1 VWIVPSTTARDQ
13 VIRALG
19 LRVRLGRVPRV
30 WTWDDLWREV
40 REASPTGPALLSEA
54 AARAVLGA
62 AIARAGADGVL
73 GDAADLVGWPGFRRR
88 LRARIAAWTRAGRR
102 PGSAP
107 PGDPAQA
114 ASWAIFA
121 RYRAVLKR
129 LDAEDAEG
137 FAAWA
142 SRRLAAGKLS
152 TLGLDEA
159 VTFLDPGPDC
169 RASWRVLEHAH
180 ETAEMVGVTLAY
192 DPEPALAEA
201 FADAAATR
209 HRLVDEWGFAET
221 IVPPLLG
228 RRPPPEGS
236 GWLGS
241 RLRDPGAPA
250 TRNASEPGLRQGIP
264 PSEGRPEGLVGV
276 ERELF
281 RSDSH
286 QRPPLDRADG
296 LTIAGAPQGDGVG
309 LVVAR
314 EVKGLL
320 SRGIDPEEVLVLVR
334 RWDEDAEVVLDTL
347 RAWGLPVAAAPP
359 RSLAT
364 SPAVAALLLAARVPV
379 EGWETEHLIRLLRN
393 GQVRPSW
400 CPSDV
405 ATAVAASA
413 LQASR
418 AFRGLEAIRR
428 VLDIDRRDAKD
439 DPRRLDRARLAFDVV
454 KPLLDHLA
462 TLDRARPWREQA
474 DALRALAGV
483 LGLGLV
489 DDGLDAFLDALDDH
503 GAVLDR
509 LGAGDRARSWAAF
522 VREVVAMAGEVALP
536 APIDPEGAVRM
547 AAVDEVVGARASHV
561 VLANLGE
568 GSFPTRE
575 AIDPRL
581 ALAADEDRPDVA
593 FGREMGR
600 FLRTVGSAERGL
612 VLAYPTGD
620 EHGQELLRAGF
631 LDDLLGRLSPEAERA
646 CHTSHRR
653 LDPALIDRPDLAGA
667 AADARVRAVARAC
680 VHRDPADLVALAGLP
695 SQRAALDGVAA
706 ALRVLHERTRAAA
719 FGPYD
724 GLLRDPEAIRRIAE
738 DFGPEHTL
746 SPSQLETFL
755 FCPFQF
761 FLRYVLRL
769 EPVDERDEIEED
781 YTGRGI
787 RIHRILEELERLRT
801 QEEESRLALAEGTIR
816 RVMDEEP
823 GGGSD
828 VEAGLHRIDQGRLG
842 RAVRRYA
849 RQHQSYE
856 ETAAGLG
863 PSPHLFEVVFGEQ
876 EDDPASYPSLVL
888 GDGPAAVRLQ
898 GKIDRVDLLSGPG
911 GRAFRVIDYKTG
923 SCPSKKDVKEALY
936 LQLPLYA
943 MAVERLVLAR
953 EPAALHDVGYWAL
966 AGKGFAPIALKEWAQ
981 ARDEIE
987 AFVVRVVG
995 QLRGGAFPVD
1005 SRKPDCARRCEYG
1018 CACRV
1023 GEVRAGGKARDD
1035 APRLEIKA

>member
-1 VWIVPSTTARDQ
+1 V
-13 VIRALG
+13 
-19 LRVRLGRVPRV
+19 
-30 WTWDDLWREV
+30 
-40 REASPTGPALLSEA
+40 
-54 AARAVLGA
+54 
-62 AIARAGADGVL
+62 
-73 GDAADLVGWPGFRRR
+73 
-88 LRARIAAWTRAGRR
+88 
-102 PGSAP
+102 
-107 PGDPAQA
+107 
-114 ASWAIFA
+114 
-121 RYRAVLKR
+121 
-129 LDAEDAEG
+129 
-137 FAAWA
+137 
-142 SRRLAAGKLS
+142 
-152 TLGLDEA
+152 
-159 VTFLDPGPDC
+159 
-169 RASWRVLEHAH
+169 
-180 ETAEMVGVTLAY
+180 
-192 DPEPALAEA
+192 
-201 FADAAATR
+201 
-209 HRLVDEWGFAET
+209 
-221 IVPPLLG
+221 
-228 RRPPPEGS
+228 
-236 GWLGS
+236 
-241 RLRDPGAPA
+241 
-250 TRNASEPGLRQGIP
+250 
-264 PSEGRPEGLVGV
+264 
-276 ERELF
+276 
-281 RSDSH
+281 
-286 QRPPLDRADG
+286 
-296 LTIAGAPQGDGVG
+296 GAPQGEGVG

-320 SRGIDPEEVLVLVR
+320 SRGTDPEEILVLVR
-334 RWDEDAEVVLDTL
+334 RWDEDAEVVLNTL

-359 RSLAT
+359 RTLAT

-400 CPSDV
+400 CPSAD

-428 VLDIDRRDAKD
+428 VLRLDLSDAKD
-439 DPRRLDRARLAFDVV
+439 DPRRRDRARTVFDVV
-454 KPLLDHLA
+454 DPLVRHLEA
-462 TLDRARPWREQA
+462 LDRPRPWREHV
-474 DALRALAGV
+474 DALRALAAV
-483 LGLGLV
+483 IRLGPADGRV
-489 DDGLDAFLDALDDH
+489 DDGLDAFLNALDDH

-522 VREVVAMAGEVALP
+522 VREAVAMAGEVAPP
-536 APIDPEGAVRM
+536 APLDPEGAVRM
-547 AAVDEVVGARASHV
+547 AAVDDAVGARASHV

-581 ALAADEDRPDVA
+581 APSADEDRPDVA

-600 FLRTVGSAERGL
+600 FLRAVGSAEKGL

-646 CHTSHRR
+646 CHSSHRR
-653 LDPALIDRPDLAGA
+653 LDPALVDRPDLAGS

-706 ALRVLHERTRAAA
+706 ALRVLHERTRAVA
-719 FGPYD
+719 FGPHD

-856 ETAAGLG
+856 EAAGGLG

-876 EDDPASYPSLVL
+876 EDDPASFPSLVL

-953 EPAALHDVGYWAL
+953 EETALHDVGYWAL
-966 AGKGFAPIALKEWAQ
+966 AGKGFSPIALKEWAQ

-987 AFVVRVVG
+987 KFVVQVVG

-1023 GEVRAGGKARDD
+1023 AEVRTGGKARDD